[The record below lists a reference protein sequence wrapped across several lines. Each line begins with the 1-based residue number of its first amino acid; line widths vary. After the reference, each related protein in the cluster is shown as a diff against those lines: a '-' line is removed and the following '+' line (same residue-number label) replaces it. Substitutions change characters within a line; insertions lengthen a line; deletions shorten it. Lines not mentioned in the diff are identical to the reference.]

1 MVINVLVYFSSFII
15 GIVLG
20 AMATFLSRRIM
31 RDRQI
36 RNAQRKA
43 VRMAAAASNE
53 AKQVLD
59 KAREESSKIKETA
72 DADYRERRSELQRQ
86 ENRVT
91 QKGETLERKLEGLDQ
106 RERNLANKEKGAE
119 TIRAH
124 LEEAR
129 SKQ

>member
-31 RDRQI
+31 MDRQI
-36 RNAQRKA
+36 RIAQRKA

-59 KAREESSKIKETA
+59 KAR
-72 DADYRERRSELQRQ
+72 
-86 ENRVT
+86 
-91 QKGETLERKLEGLDQ
+91 
-106 RERNLANKEKGAE
+106 
-119 TIRAH
+119 
-124 LEEAR
+124 
-129 SKQ
+129 